1 MDVNIL
7 LTSLFIFACR
17 VTDVSLGTVKLIYII
32 QGRRFIAAIIGFFE
46 VSIFLLAIAKAIGG
60 IHHPISVIAYAGGF
74 ATGTLLGIT
83 IEGKL
88 ALGWAQVSIIS
99 PKHSL
104 EIIETLRAMGFG
116 TTVVDGQGRQGPVQ
130 LIYSVVKRR
139 DTKAILKIV
148 DGIDKSAFMT
158 INDSRH
164 IIGGYLYANKK
175 K

>member
-1 MDVNIL
+1 MDLNII
-7 LTSLFIFACR
+7 LTSLFIFVCR

-32 QGRRFIAAIIGFFE
+32 QGRRVIAAIIGFFE

-88 ALGWAQVSIIS
+88 ALGWTQVSIIS
-99 PKHSL
+99 PKHSP
-104 EIIETLRAMGFG
+104 EIIDTLRAVGFG
-116 TTVVDGQGRQGPVQ
+116 LTVVDGQGLHGPVE
-130 LIYSVVKRR
+130 LIFSVARRR
-139 DTKAILKIV
+139 DAREILKIV
-148 DGIDKSAFMT
+148 DSLDKSAFVTM
-158 INDSRH
+158 NDSRH
-164 IIGGYLYANKK
+164 IIGGYLYTNKK

>member
-1 MDVNIL
+1 MDGNIL
-7 LTSLFIFACR
+7 LTSFFIFFCR
-17 VTDVSLGTVKLIYII
+17 VTDVSLGTVRLIYII
-32 QGRRFIAAIIGFFE
+32 QGRRVVAAIIGFLE

-88 ALGWAQVSIIS
+88 ALGWAQVSIVS
-99 PKHSL
+99 PLHSRK
-104 EIIETLRAMGFG
+104 IVETLRAMGFG
-116 TTVVDGQGRQGPVQ
+116 VTVVDGQGLHGPVE
-130 LIYSVVKRR
+130 LIFSVAKRR
-139 DTKAILKIV
+139 DAREILKVV
-148 DGIDKSAFMT
+148 DNLDKSAFVT